1 MEQLFFM
8 CPTTGQ
14 KVDSG
19 IETDLATLAR
29 ISEESVR
36 ALCPAC
42 GRWHD
47 WRVRDALPAK
57 AA

>member
-1 MEQLFFM
+1 MEQLIFI

-14 KVDSG
+14 KVDTG
-19 IETDLATLAR
+19 IETDLDTLVR
-29 ISEESVR
+29 ISEQVVR
-36 ALCPAC
+36 ARCPAC
-42 GRWHD
+42 DRWHV